1 MTDHKTLAQAL
12 VAFQADAPRV
22 KKDKTAQVRS
32 DKGNY
37 SYTYADLAD
46 MVAVAYPIL
55 SKHGLAFTS
64 KPTLNADG
72 RFVLAYRLVHGP
84 SGETDEGEIALPSN
98 GTPQAMG
105 AAMTYAKRQ
114 ALSAVTGIVA
124 DEDNDAHDG
133 GQVQYS
139 RKKPQ
144 QGKQPEPQGPTADQ
158 LRETIANLAKAKDLD
173 HDALAKEYEARIKT
187 PLAEETD
194 PGRLQKFVDA
204 VNADRVQVP
213 AAS

>member
-1 MTDHKTLAQAL
+1 MPDHETLAQAL

-133 GQVQYS
+133 APVQYS
-139 RKKPQ
+139 RKKQSKPA
-144 QGKQPEPQGPTADQ
+144 EPKGPTPDE
-158 LRETIANLAKAKDLD
+158 LRETIANLAKAKNLD
-173 HDALAKEYEARIKT
+173 HTALAAEYEARIKT
-187 PLAEETD
+187 PLEQETD
-194 PGRLQKFVDA
+194 PGRLQQFIDA
-204 VNADRVQVP
+204 VNADRVTVP
-213 AAS
+213 AASS

>member
-22 KKDKTAQVRS
+22 KKDRTAQVRS
-32 DKGNY
+32 DKGSY
-37 SYTYADLAD
+37 SYSYADLAD

-55 SKHGLAFTS
+55 TKHGLAFS
-64 KPTLNADG
+64 AKPTLNADG

-98 GTPQAMG
+98 GTPQAIG
-105 AAMTYAKRQ
+105 AAMTYARRQ
-114 ALSAVTGIVA
+114 AFSSVTGIVA

-133 GQVQYS
+133 ASVQYS

-144 QGKQPEPQGPTADQ
+144 PSKPAEPKGPTADQ
-158 LRETIANLAKAKDLD
+158 LRETIGTVAKAKNLD
-173 HDALAKEYEARIKT
+173 PDALAKEYEARIKT

-194 PGRLQKFVDA
+194 PARLQQFIDA
-204 VNADRVQVP
+204 VNADRVTVE
-213 AAS
+213 ASS